1 MIKKILIPIFLSIF
15 FLNWE
20 VLAKPIVSGISTNEI
35 NIDTDFHGAKILLF
49 GAKGD
54 AGNIIIAVRGPKKS
68 FLVTKKEK
76 LMGIWYNGARVRFN
90 DSNSFYSL
98 FSTFHNQPAN
108 DQEDFES
115 LLASLELG
123 KNNLTFLTENESNQ
137 GQNKEFKLQLIERL
151 EKNKLYLDGINKVEF
166 LDETL
171 FKIMLDFPKNI
182 TRGVYTVEIY
192 LINEGGLASFQA
204 IPIYVNQV
212 GFSAKVLDYA
222 YQESFLYAIATILIA
237 IVVGYLANYLF
248 VRFVGK

>member
-1 MIKKILIPIFLSIF
+1 MITKIFSIFL
-15 FLNWE
+15 FLIITSHSSF
-20 VLAKPIVSGISTNEI
+20 AKPIVSGISTNEI
-35 NIDTDFHGAKILLF
+35 NIDTDFRGAKILLF

-54 AGNIIIAVRGPKKS
+54 AGNIAIVVRGPKKS
-68 FLVTKKEK
+68 FLVTRKQK
-76 LMGIWYNGARVRFN
+76 LMGVWYNGSRVRFG
-90 DSNSFYSL
+90 DTNSFYSL
-98 FSTFHNQPAN
+98 FSTFNQIN
-108 DQEDFES
+108 SDQKDFED
-115 LLASLELG
+115 LLTSLELG
-123 KNNLTFLTENESNQ
+123 KNNLVFTSDTKDADLSNEFQ
-137 GQNKEFKLQLIERL
+137 VQLIDKL

-171 FKIMLDFPKNI
+171 FKIMLNFPKNI

-192 LINEGGLASFQA
+192 LINESGLASFQA

-212 GFSAKVLDYA
+212 GFSARILDYA

>member
-1 MIKKILIPIFLSIF
+1 MSRSRRGSR
-15 FLNWE
+15 
-20 VLAKPIVSGISTNEI
+20 SGSRS
-35 NIDTDFHGAKILLF
+35 
-49 GAKGD
+49 
-54 AGNIIIAVRGPKKS
+54 RG
-68 FLVTKKEK
+68 
-76 LMGIWYNGARVRFN
+76 G
-90 DSNSFYSL
+90 
-98 FSTFHNQPAN
+98 
-108 DQEDFES
+108 
-115 LLASLELG
+115 
-123 KNNLTFLTENESNQ
+123 Q